1 MATLKEYLDVFVY
14 GVPPRSSPTPPTFPY
29 GPKMPGPAREK
40 AERETEQA
48 VAARQAQA
56 EARSKGSILDP
67 QFWLD
72 FWAGVS
78 ADLRAAGIYVVF
90 GIVALLGVLFLL
102 LGAREK

>member
-1 MATLKEYLDVFVY
+1 MTLGDLFDFAGLLTRGQKVRPQY
-14 GVPPRSSPTPPTFPY
+14 PY

-67 QFWLD
+67 QFWRD

-102 LGAREK
+102 LGARER